1 MRYMS
6 HAILQ
11 LNKICKRYKETEIL
25 KEVSFEMHPGDIIG
39 LIGLNGAGKST
50 CMKIILNLLR
60 PSSGE
65 FYVDGKNITYT
76 QRAYLKD
83 IGMMIENPAFY
94 EYLTG
99 YQNLEIFSSMYPIEL
114 TKEKILAMLE
124 RVGLKEAAN
133 KKVKNYSLGMKQRL
147 TLAQA
152 LIHNPKILLLD
163 EPLNGL
169 DPQVIHE
176 FRQII
181 LQLAKQGVTILL
193 SSHTLSEVEK
203 LATHIV
209 ILHQGQ
215 VKFNDTMHSFM
226 LLGKRSIHLKTG
238 DEHATSELLTQMQIA
253 FQKDEDQFIIYGD
266 EQLEQR
272 IMDELYQRN
281 IRLSAIYSQVDEL
294 EEIFL
299 KMVRGEK
306 I

>member
-1 MRYMS
+1 MS
-6 HAILQ
+6 KEILK
-11 LNKICKRYKETEIL
+11 LNKISKRYKETEIL
-25 KEVSFEMHPGDIIG
+25 KDVSFAMHAGDIVG

-50 CMKIILNLLR
+50 CMKIILNLLY

-65 FYVDGKNITYT
+65 FYVNGKTITCK
-76 QRAYLKD
+76 QRDYLKD
-83 IGMMIENPAFY
+83 IGMMIENPALY

-99 YQNLEIFSSMYPIEL
+99 YQNLEILSSMYPIEV
-114 TKEKILAMLE
+114 TKEKLLNMLE
-124 RVGLKEAAN
+124 KVGLKDAVD

-152 LIHNPKILLLD
+152 LIHEPKILLLD

-169 DPQVIHE
+169 DPQAIHE

-181 LQLAKQGVTILL
+181 HQLAKKGVTILL

-215 VKFNDTMHSFM
+215 VKFNDTMNQFM
-226 LLGKRSIHLKTG
+226 LLGKRSIHLRTT
-238 DEHATSELLTQMQIA
+238 DEKATSRLLSRLQLSFKQ
-253 FQKDEDQFIIYGD
+253 DGDSFIIYGD
-266 EQLEQR
+266 EQVEQR
-272 IMDELYQRN
+272 ITDSLYQQG
-281 IRLSAIYSQVDEL
+281 IRISAIHSQVDEL

-299 KMVRGEK
+299 KMVQG
-306 I
+306 

>member
-11 LNKICKRYKETEIL
+11 LNKISKRYKETEIL

-76 QRAYLKD
+76 QRTYLKD

-124 RVGLKEAAN
+124 KVGLKEAAN

-169 DPQVIHE
+169 DPQAIHE

-209 ILHQGQ
+209 ILDQGQ

-238 DEHATSELLTQMQIA
+238 DEHATSELLTQMQIT